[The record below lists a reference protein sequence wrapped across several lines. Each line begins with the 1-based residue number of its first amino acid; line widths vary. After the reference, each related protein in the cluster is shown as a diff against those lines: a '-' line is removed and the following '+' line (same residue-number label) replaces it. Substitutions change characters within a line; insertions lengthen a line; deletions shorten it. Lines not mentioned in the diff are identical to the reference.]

1 MAEADE
7 PFDFIK
13 FKTKI
18 CLQGWV
24 SGQATPLEMR
34 LRLLESF
41 LDIDKS
47 SIPQL
52 RESSRKPPRNG
63 QKPTNGPSPS
73 SPPSAP
79 RKKLKV
85 DNGTA
90 WDFGPGSLTIVDLSC
105 PFVDESDACALFNIV
120 LNIFLDGRTAGGR
133 IIALDEAHKVGFPN
147 YTPKLPTNCQLTS
160 TMFQFLKSGNV
171 QAKNLTETMLSIIR
185 QQRHLAARV
194 IIATQEPTLAPSL
207 LDLCNVTIVH
217 RFSSPAWYKT
227 LHGHLASAVGR
238 NIGSKDDDED
248 IFAKVVRL
256 KTGEALVFCPAAV
269 LDGKLWCFGSKYW
282 FESRDMG
289 TRYFK
294 MKVRHRVTADGGK
307 SIMASN

>member
-7 PFDFIK
+7 AFDFIK

-24 SGQATPLEMR
+24 QGQATPLEMR

-52 RESSRKPPRNG
+52 RESSHRPPRNG
-63 QKPTNGPSPS
+63 QMPTTGPSPS
-73 SPPSAP
+73 SPSSPP
-79 RKKLKV
+79 RKKLNV

-133 IIALDEAHKVGFPN
+133 IIALDEAHKVGFPSRA
-147 YTPKLPTNCQLTS
+147 LPRNCQLTC
-160 TMFQFLKSGNV
+160 TLFQFLISRDV

-194 IIATQEPTLAPSL
+194 IIATQEPTLSPSL
-207 LDLCNVTIVH
+207 LDLCDVTVVH
-217 RFSSPAWYKT
+217 RFSSPAWYKA

-238 NIGSKDDDED
+238 DAGSKDDNED

-269 LDGKLWCFGSKYW
+269 LDGKLWCFGSKCW

-294 MKVRHRVTADGGK
+294 MKVRYRVTADGGK